1 MAAPAELA
9 AYRERL
15 WAALSTDSAA
25 GLESGLLEVV
35 VAEAHAGRA
44 AGFRRVL
51 LQALDVSSVA
61 QSARIGDLV
70 QRYAEFAKLGSAD
83 AAVLLGAMPCFHATG
98 NSQARLNCLSKQSG
112 LLACRYELHK
122 QLAPDT
128 LYAPAIN
135 RLCGSPTAARRV
147 QDLARQSFSYLA
159 SRCAC

>member
-15 WAALSTDSAA
+15 WAALANDSAG

-51 LQALDVSSVA
+51 LQALDVSSIA

-83 AAVLLGAMPCFHATG
+83 AAVLLGAMLCFHATG
-98 NSQARLNCLSKQSG
+98 NSQARPNHQLCPACAS
-112 LLACRYELHK
+112 LLLQGH
-122 QLAPDT
+122 
-128 LYAPAIN
+128 
-135 RLCGSPTAARRV
+135 
-147 QDLARQSFSYLA
+147 
-159 SRCAC
+159 